1 LKNLKEKYGR
11 KIKMKKQKWMK
22 EDENDFYC
30 QICKEDS
37 RGRVSYYHDG
47 KPVCI
52 NCDIKINGLLEED

>member
-1 LKNLKEKYGR
+1 
-11 KIKMKKQKWMK
+11 MKKQKWMK

-30 QICKEDS
+30 KICKEDS